1 MVPDRF
7 TLPSAKI
14 VTVLSVDSVVSRRT
28 ALTLHPAVADSRA
41 QHPMLCPRKEE
52 RMGSSRY
59 HNGRGLRNGD
69 SAPFKNE
76 RRWEV

>member
-1 MVPDRF
+1 
-7 TLPSAKI
+7 
-14 VTVLSVDSVVSRRT
+14 
-28 ALTLHPAVADSRA
+28 
-41 QHPMLCPRKEE
+41 MLCPRKEE

-76 RRWEV
+76 RWWEV